1 MRLPLCV
8 TPIVTDD
15 YSGQG
20 SDSSGQRSFREP
32 TAFGCPEYGGGPC
45 RLLDSI
51 TGTLSDVLWSA
62 AVPSGELL
70 YVSRAAQEVHGI
82 DPAQVARGRVA
93 WSDVACE
100 PDRELVIA
108 AWNRALSSGSID
120 VEYRIVTASGQ
131 TRWIHSRGRT
141 VLDSRGS
148 AVRIDGMSRD
158 VTERQNQLRK
168 ITHLRRIGAISGSM
182 NRAGAQLDERLG
194 LFRAACRIAIEE
206 GAFAMACLA
215 IVDRAGE
222 KLITVAHYGFGPE
235 EPGDL
240 ELDTAGPGYSDNT
253 AVRALATRR
262 PAFDNDLLAEESDN
276 AGRRLAISR
285 GCRSVIS
292 LPIVVSDCVLGVIC
306 LFSKEPNFF
315 EPEEIQLLQDFTG
328 NIAVALAH
336 LDRRDKLKHL
346 ARYDLLTGLPNRTLF
361 QEHLRRLVEE
371 APARESQTL
380 VAVIDISRFRSVNET
395 FGWSAADLLLCE
407 VARRLRAVWAEP
419 NVLARVSAD
428 SFALVLTAI
437 AAQGTADL
445 REELENSVNSVFAA
459 PFFVDKAEIRIAVTV
474 GVAASPIDGATAD
487 ELFRNA
493 EAAQKVAQ
501 QDGEHILFYS
511 REMNSEVQDSL
522 MLETRLRRALET
534 DRFELH
540 YQPKRAT
547 ASGRVSGVEALLRWR
562 DGEYVPPAKFI
573 PILESSGMILQA
585 GAWVMK
591 RALADASQWGLPA
604 DRPLRIAVN
613 VSPVQLRQRDF
624 VRRVFQAMETVPE
637 LYGRLDLEITESTI
651 MRDLEEN
658 VRTLRAL
665 REMGVRVAVDDFGTG
680 YSSLGYLARLPVDAI
695 KIDRSFITS
704 MVGNAHSMV
713 LVSTIIS
720 MAHALELK
728 VTAEGV
734 ESEEQ
739 AKLLQM
745 LKCDELQGYL
755 ISRPLPHASMAAYL
769 REGRASSGA
778 ASDA

>member
-1 MRLPLCV
+1 M
-8 TPIVTDD
+8 
-15 YSGQG
+15 
-20 SDSSGQRSFREP
+20 
-32 TAFGCPEYGGGPC
+32 
-45 RLLDSI
+45 
-51 TGTLSDVLWSA
+51 
-62 AVPSGELL
+62 
-70 YVSRAAQEVHGI
+70 
-82 DPAQVARGRVA
+82 
-93 WSDVACE
+93 
-100 PDRELVIA
+100 
-108 AWNRALSSGSID
+108 
-120 VEYRIVTASGQ
+120 
-131 TRWIHSRGRT
+131 
-141 VLDSRGS
+141 
-148 AVRIDGMSRD
+148 
-158 VTERQNQLRK
+158 
-168 ITHLRRIGAISGSM
+168 
-182 NRAGAQLDERLG
+182 
-194 LFRAACRIAIEE
+194 
-206 GAFAMACLA
+206 
-215 IVDRAGE
+215 
-222 KLITVAHYGFGPE
+222 
-235 EPGDL
+235 
-240 ELDTAGPGYSDNT
+240 
-253 AVRALATRR
+253 
-262 PAFDNDLLAEESDN
+262 
-276 AGRRLAISR
+276 
-285 GCRSVIS
+285 
-292 LPIVVSDCVLGVIC
+292 GVIC
-306 LFSKEPNFF
+306 LFSREPNFF
-315 EPEEIQLLQDFTG
+315 EPEEIQLLQVFTG
-328 NIAVALAH
+328 NVAVALAH
-336 LDRRDKLKHL
+336 LDQRDKLKHL

-371 APARESQTL
+371 APVRESQTL

-407 VARRLRAVWAEP
+407 VGRRLRAVWPEP

-428 SFALVLTAI
+428 SFALVLTGVVAH
-437 AAQGTADL
+437 GTADL
-445 REELENSVNSVFAA
+445 REELENSVNSVFTA
-459 PFFVDKAEIRIAVTV
+459 PFFLNKAEIRIAVTV

-511 REMNSEVQDSL
+511 REMNSEFPDSL
-522 MLETRLRRALET
+522 LLETRLRRALET
-534 DRFELH
+534 ERFELH

-591 RALADASQWGLPA
+591 RALADASQWGLAA

-613 VSPVQLRQRDF
+613 VSPIQLRQRDF
-624 VRRVFQAMETVPE
+624 VHRVFQAMEAVPE

-658 VRTLRAL
+658 IRTLRTLRA
-665 REMGVRVAVDDFGTG
+665 MGVRVAVDDFGTG
-680 YSSLGYLARLPVDAI
+680 YSSLGYLAKLPVDAI

-704 MVGNAHSMV
+704 MVGNAHSIV

-755 ISRPLPHASMAAYL
+755 ISRPLQHASMATYL
-769 REGRASSGA
+769 REGHAINVA
-778 ASDA
+778 ASEA

>member
-1 MRLPLCV
+1 
-8 TPIVTDD
+8 
-15 YSGQG
+15 
-20 SDSSGQRSFREP
+20 
-32 TAFGCPEYGGGPC
+32 
-45 RLLDSI
+45 
-51 TGTLSDVLWSA
+51 
-62 AVPSGELL
+62 LL
-70 YVSRAAQEVHGI
+70 YVSWAAEEVYGI
-82 DPAQVARGRVA
+82 DPTRVAHGKVA

-100 PDRELVIA
+100 PDRELLIA
-108 AWNRALSSGSID
+108 AWNRALRSGSID
-120 VEYRIVTASGQ
+120 VEFRIVTASGQ

-141 VLDSRGS
+141 VLDGRGG
-148 AVRIDGMSRD
+148 AVRIDGISRD
-158 VTERQNQLRK
+158 ITERQNQIRK

-182 NRAGAQLDERLG
+182 NREGARLDERNE

-206 GAFAMACLA
+206 GPFAIACLA
-215 IVDRAGE
+215 IVDRAGD
-222 KLITVAHYGFGPE
+222 KLITVANCGLGPE
-235 EPGDL
+235 ELADL
-240 ELDTAGPGYSDNT
+240 ELDTESPGHSDNT
-253 AVRALATRR
+253 ALRALATRR
-262 PAFDNDLLAEESDN
+262 PAFVNDLLAEESHN
-276 AGRRLAISR
+276 ASRQFVIRR

-292 LPIVVSDCVLGVIC
+292 LPIVVSDCALGVIC
-306 LFSKEPNFF
+306 LFSKESNFF
-315 EPEEIQLLQDFTG
+315 EPEEIQLLQDFAG
-328 NIAVALAH
+328 NVAVALAH

-371 APARESQTL
+371 APVRECQTL

-407 VARRLRAVWAEP
+407 VARRLRAGWPEP
-419 NVLARVSAD
+419 NLLARVSAD
-428 SFALVLTAI
+428 SFALVLTGVV
-437 AAQGTADL
+437 AQGTADL
-445 REELENSVNSVFAA
+445 GEELENSVSSVFTA

-511 REMNSEVQDSL
+511 RKMNSEVQDSL
-522 MLETRLRRALET
+522 LLETRLRRALES
-534 DRFELH
+534 DGFELH

-547 ASGRVSGVEALLRWR
+547 ASGRISGVEALLRWR

-585 GAWVMK
+585 GAWVVK
-591 RALADASQWGLPA
+591 RALTDASQWGLPA
-604 DRPLRIAVN
+604 DRQLRIAVN

-651 MRDLEEN
+651 MRDLDEN
-658 VRTLRAL
+658 VRTLQAL

-680 YSSLGYLARLPVDAI
+680 YSSLGYLAKLPVDEI

-704 MVGNAHSMV
+704 MVGSAHSIV

-739 AKLLQM
+739 AELLEM

-755 ISRPLPHASMAAYL
+755 ISRPLQHASMAAYL
-769 REGRASSGA
+769 REGRTSSVA
-778 ASDA
+778 TSEE